1 MTRRQN
7 GEPVTV
13 RHFRT
18 SGIVDTNVKTT
29 RRRLPAALVMLGVI
43 ACNSGTGD
51 RRAEPIGV
59 HIDSARVAAI
69 VAEADT
75 LRRHFGVPG
84 ASLVIVSG
92 DSVILSRGFGFRD
105 VAARLPVTSRTR
117 FVIGSCTKPF
127 TALAA
132 AIGVDRG
139 LLSLDD
145 SPRRFLPYFHLRD
158 PVADGQ
164 VAMRD
169 LLSHRTGV
177 PDDLGGGWF
186 EKYGTRENL
195 IKAAMARP
203 ATGAFRR
210 AFNYNNYMFL
220 AAGEA
225 VAAANHD
232 TYENVIQ
239 REIFDPLG
247 MRSSGMSLSEMEASP
262 DFALGYEGE
271 SDSART
277 AVKPTGLYYNVAI
290 APAANINS
298 TADDMGRW
306 IRMLV
311 SRGMV
316 DGRRIV
322 SERALNELLTP
333 AVTTAS
339 GGRYALG
346 WFVESW
352 HGLTLYSH
360 PGGVKGYGTRC
371 EFLPEQR
378 LGWVVLTNVDDQRL
392 PKGIR
397 EAVFE
402 HVLK

>member
-1 MTRRQN
+1 MQTIRRASA
-7 GEPVTV
+7 VFV
-13 RHFRT
+13 LLWVVACASRDRT
-18 SGIVDTNVKTT
+18 
-29 RRRLPAALVMLGVI
+29 PAA
-43 ACNSGTGD
+43 
-51 RRAEPIGV
+51 PIV
-59 HIDSARVAAI
+59 AHVDSARVAAI
-69 VAEADT
+69 VADADS
-75 LRRHFGVPG
+75 LRRQFGVPG
-84 ASLVIVSG
+84 ASVVIVSG
-92 DSVILSRGFGFRD
+92 DSVILSHGFGFRD
-105 VAARLPVTSRTR
+105 VAKQLPVTPSTR

-127 TALAA
+127 TSLAA
-132 AIGVDRG
+132 AIAVDRG

-158 PVADGQ
+158 PAADGQ

-186 EKYGTRENL
+186 ERYGTRENL

-203 ATGAFRR
+203 ANGAFRGK
-210 AFNYNNYMFL
+210 FNYNNYMFL

-232 TYENVIQ
+232 TYENVVQ
-239 REIFDPLG
+239 RQIFDPLG

-262 DFALGYEGE
+262 DFALGYDGEG
-271 SDSART
+271 DSTART
-277 AVKPTGLYYNVAI
+277 VVKPTQLYYNVAI

-298 TADDMGRW
+298 TVDDMGKW

-311 SRGMV
+311 SRGSV
-316 DGRRIV
+316 DGRQIV
-322 SERALNELLTP
+322 SERSLGQLLVP

-352 HGLTLYSH
+352 HGMMLYSH

-371 EFLPEQR
+371 EFVPEQR

-392 PKGIR
+392 PKAIR
-397 EAVFE
+397 ESIFDHLV
-402 HVLK
+402 K

>member
-1 MTRRQN
+1 
-7 GEPVTV
+7 
-13 RHFRT
+13 
-18 SGIVDTNVKTT
+18 VKKTQ
-29 RRRLPAALVMLGVI
+29 RWRFVALFVLGVV
-43 ACNSGTGD
+43 ACRTGTAD
-51 RRAEPIGV
+51 RPAESV
-59 HIDSARVAAI
+59 ALRIDSARLAAVAA
-69 VAEADT
+69 ETDT
-75 LRRHFGVPG
+75 LRTHFRVPG
-84 ASLVIVSG
+84 ASVVIVSG
-92 DSVILSRGFGFRD
+92 DGVILSRGFGLRD
-105 VAARLPVTSRTR
+105 EAARLPVTSTTQ
-117 FVIGSCTKPF
+117 FLIGSCTKPF

-132 AIGVDRG
+132 AISADRG

-145 SPRRFLPYFHLRD
+145 SPRRFLPYFRLRD

-164 VAMRD
+164 VVLRD

-203 ATGAFRR
+203 AVGGFRHG
-210 AFNYNNYMFL
+210 FNYNNYMFL

-225 VAAANHD
+225 VAVANHD

-239 REIFDPLG
+239 RDIFDPLG
-247 MRSSGMSLSEMEASP
+247 MRSSGMSLSEMEASA
-262 DFALGYEGE
+262 DYALGYEG
-271 SDSART
+271 DST
-277 AVKPTGLYYNVAI
+277 LTPVKPTRLYYNVAI

-298 TADDMGRW
+298 TADDMGKW

-311 SRGMV
+311 SRGTV
-316 DGRRIV
+316 DGRQIV
-322 SERALNELLTP
+322 SERALHELLTP

-397 EAVFE
+397 ESIFE
-402 HVLK
+402 HLLK

>member
-1 MTRRQN
+1 
-7 GEPVTV
+7 
-13 RHFRT
+13 
-18 SGIVDTNVKTT
+18 
-29 RRRLPAALVMLGVI
+29 MLGVV
-43 ACNSGTGD
+43 ACKTGTAD
-51 RRAEPIGV
+51 RRSEPISV
-59 HIDSARVAAI
+59 HVDGARVAAI
-69 VAEADT
+69 VVEADT

-105 VAARLPVTSRTR
+105 EAAQLPVTPSTR

-195 IKAAMARP
+195 IRAAMARP
-203 ATGAFRR
+203 ATGPFRR
-210 AFNYNNYMFL
+210 AFNYNNYSFL

-239 REIFDPLG
+239 HEIFDPLG
-247 MRSSGMSLSEMEASP
+247 MRSSGMSLSEMEASS
-262 DFALGYEGE
+262 DFALGYDG
-271 SDSART
+271 DSVLSPVR
-277 AVKPTGLYYNVAI
+277 PTHLYYNVAI

-298 TADDMGRW
+298 TADDIGKW

-311 SRGMV
+311 SRGTV

-333 AVTTAS
+333 AVTTGS

-378 LGWVVLTNVDDQRL
+378 LGWVVLTNLDDQRL
-392 PKGIR
+392 PKGVR

-402 HVLK
+402 HLLK

>member
-1 MTRRQN
+1 
-7 GEPVTV
+7 
-13 RHFRT
+13 
-18 SGIVDTNVKTT
+18 VKTT
-29 RRRLPAALVMLGVI
+29 QRWRFGAFVALSMAG
-43 ACNSGTGD
+43 CRTGTAD
-51 RRAEPIGV
+51 RSAGSVAV
-59 HIDSARVAAI
+59 HVDSARVAAV
-69 VAEADT
+69 VAETDT
-75 LRRHFGVPG
+75 LRTRFGVPG
-84 ASLVIVSG
+84 AAVVIVSG

-105 VAARLPVTSRTR
+105 AAARLPVTSSTR

-132 AIGVDRG
+132 AISADRG

-145 SPRRFLPYFHLRD
+145 SPRRFLPYFHLHD

-164 VAMRD
+164 VALRD

-186 EKYGTRENL
+186 ERYGTRENL
-195 IKAAMARP
+195 IKAAMGRRAVG
-203 ATGAFRR
+203 TFRQ

-220 AAGEA
+220 AVGEA
-225 VAAANHD
+225 VAAANHA
-232 TYENVIQ
+232 TYESVIQ

-247 MRSSGMSLSEMEASP
+247 MRSSGLSLSAMEASP
-262 DFALGYEGE
+262 DFALGYEG
-271 SDSART
+271 DSIRVAVTPT
-277 AVKPTGLYYNVAI
+277 ALNYNGAI

-298 TADDMGRW
+298 TADDMGKW

-311 SRGMV
+311 SRGTV
-316 DGRRIV
+316 DGRQIV
-322 SERALNELLTP
+322 SERALRELLTP
-333 AVTTAS
+333 AVTTGS

-378 LGWVVLTNVDDQRL
+378 IGWVVLTNVDDQRL
-392 PKGIR
+392 PKGVR

-402 HVLK
+402 HLMK

>member
-1 MTRRQN
+1 MKKAQRWRFALFVLAVVGCGTGTADRPA
-7 GEPVTV
+7 ESVTV
-13 RHFRT
+13 H
-18 SGIVDTNVKTT
+18 VDSA
-29 RRRLPAALVMLGVI
+29 RIAALV
-43 ACNSGTGD
+43 
-51 RRAEPIGV
+51 AET
-59 HIDSARVAAI
+59 
-69 VAEADT
+69 DT
-75 LRRHFGVPG
+75 LRTHFGVPG

-92 DSVILSRGFGFRD
+92 DSVLLSRGFGFRD
-105 VAARLPVTSRTR
+105 AAARLPVTSSTR

-132 AIGVDRG
+132 AISADRG

-164 VAMRD
+164 VALRD

-195 IKAAMARP
+195 IRAAMARP
-203 ATGAFRR
+203 AIGGIRR
-210 AFNYNNYMFL
+210 AFDYNNYIFL

-225 VAAANHD
+225 VAAANRD

-239 REIFDPLG
+239 RDIFDPLR
-247 MRSSGMSLSEMEASP
+247 MRASGMSLSEMEASP
-262 DFALGYEGE
+262 DFALGYEG
-271 SDSART
+271 DSIRT
-277 AVKPTGLYYNVAI
+277 AVRPTRLNYNVAI

-298 TADDMGRW
+298 TADDMGKW
-306 IRMLV
+306 VRMLV
-311 SRGMV
+311 SRGAV

-322 SERALNELLTP
+322 SERGLNELLAP

-360 PGGVKGYGTRC
+360 PGGVAGYGTRC

-378 LGWVVLTNVDDQRL
+378 LGWVVLTNLDDQRL

-397 EAVFE
+397 ESVFAY
-402 HVLK
+402 LLN